1 MDGTFHQFQCFG
13 VTQIAM
19 SSAQYVATINVNS
32 GYVLSLSAV
41 KASLKPFNNCQN
53 ENRLICLHAMVL
65 AKRNALV

>member
-1 MDGTFHQFQCFG
+1 
-13 VTQIAM
+13 M
-19 SSAQYVATINVNS
+19 SSAQYVTTINVNS

-53 ENRLICLHAMVL
+53 ENSLICLHAMIL

>member
-1 MDGTFHQFQCFG
+1 MDGTFHQFQCS
-13 VTQIAM
+13 QIAM
-19 SSAQYVATINVNS
+19 SSAQYVTTINVNS

-53 ENRLICLHAMVL
+53 ENRLICLHAMIL